1 MRMFEYS
8 EGHRPPRG
16 NCLIRILIIL
26 VFLAAFGIISWD
38 AVGAFARF
46 IVYIVVAGIAIV
58 VGLLLWGYFF
68 GGRM

>member
-1 MRMFEYS
+1 MPIYEYR
-8 EGHRPPRG
+8 EGPRPRG

-46 IVYIVVAGIAIV
+46 IVYLIVGGIAVIV
-58 VGLLLWGYFF
+58 GILLYGYFF
-68 GGRM
+68 GGK

>member
-1 MRMFEYS
+1 MRLYRYS
-8 EGHRPPRG
+8 EGPRPSG

-46 IVYIVVAGIAIV
+46 IVYVIVAGIAIV
-58 VGLLLWGYFF
+58 VGILLWVYFF
-68 GGRM
+68 GRKF

>member
-1 MRMFEYS
+1 MPIYEYRES
-8 EGHRPPRG
+8 PGPRG

-46 IVYIVVAGIAIV
+46 IVYLIVGGIAVIV
-58 VGLLLWGYFF
+58 GILLYGYFF
-68 GGRM
+68 GGK